1 MPVVVLSCGRTVLGS
16 HMISKGAWL
25 QAEGHLGSGLP
36 FTCGIFSTDECTQL
50 ADTFPGYIKKMS
62 QCQESF
68 ASVFKRYELKTA
80 LIFRKSVEAVIQPNE
95 GCPAELG

>member
-1 MPVVVLSCGRTVLGS
+1 MKACGRTVLGS

-50 ADTFPGYIKKMS
+50 ADTFPGYIKKNVTVS
-62 QCQESF
+62 GVICQCLQE
-68 ASVFKRYELKTA
+68 
-80 LIFRKSVEAVIQPNE
+80 I
-95 GCPAELG
+95 